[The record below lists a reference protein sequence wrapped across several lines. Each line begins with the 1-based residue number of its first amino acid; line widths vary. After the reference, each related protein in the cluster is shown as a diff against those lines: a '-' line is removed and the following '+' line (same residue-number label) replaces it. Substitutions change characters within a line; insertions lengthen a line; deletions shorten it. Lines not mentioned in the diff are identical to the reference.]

1 MMGVLGT
8 EQQLCPCYKECQQQF
23 YKLAEFKDTGLVVYC
38 HSTRRTNVRQGEEGA
53 VKDVFI
59 LHNTGGVK
67 ITNADLTSE
76 LEKKDISCPRCRKT
90 LEHAQELIKKIPSIG
105 RRNTIGVCDH
115 CRKKAQRIK
124 KPCFACEEIVK
135 KFISVKGEQKE
146 ETKKDVKLWLSRMG
160 HLLKDTM
167 NLDNRHQT
175 RTYSDAHINQI
186 FIKSPKCRRELEVQQ
201 MFSPETHKSYVDIFV
216 DTTTELKEIN
226 VPEKAVAFSQPIEPS
241 ETVVGTHVPAQEPP
255 RTSLKEGK
263 LEDKLDY
270 YNKPSMD
277 VKEAIKN
284 KHDLS
289 LRQMVGSGKNFR
301 AASKRPEIYEILKIA
316 PWEHPKTEKDHD
328 GISEIFIKLP
338 KAKQD
343 LSSESSGD
351 AESELYKL
359 KKYGSRTSQKES
371 KRKPLEYAADT
382 KFNAKETGKRKHPTS
397 KISSQKSLRGTRS
410 ERVGKY
416 DHGKLNKEISES
428 ELIFQKIK
436 RDEYHLHDK
445 EFKSEQGVAKVTGQ
459 KSIGPKD
466 NVERKLKHQFS
477 FYFPKKVQKHK
488 KQFKVRSSELIKTTQ
503 EKILQQAEDAQKRLE
518 VEQQQKQE
526 VHEKKML
533 AEKGK
538 TQQDEEIRQSIKDE
552 KEDIRMTVERS
563 FEDLESKS
571 LAEREKQDRAR
582 DLSKEDKYKRDT
594 MSDSGLFEKDLKQRT
609 QPRDKMETDRELEK
623 SRRGLKSKS
632 DTRDTYADETDK
644 AKRESSK
651 TERELEKSKRGLKS
665 KSDTRDTYADETDK
679 AKRESSKTE
688 RELEKSKRGLKS
700 KSDTRDTY
708 ADETDKA
715 KGESSK
721 TERELE
727 KSKRGLKSKSET
739 RGTYDDETDKA
750 RRESFKTERQLEK
763 SKRGLKSKSDTRGT
777 YDDEAD
783 KARRELS
790 SKTERELEKSKRAI
804 KSKTDTRDTYEDEKD
819 KAKREQSYKTD
830 RDLEKSKRGIK
841 SKTDTRDT
849 YDDEKDKAKR
859 EQSYK
864 TDRDL
869 EKSKRDIKSKTDTR
883 DTNDYETDKARRE
896 LSPKTDRELEKSKKG
911 TKSKTD
917 TKDIYDKRTDKE
929 RREPSS
935 KTDKESE
942 KSKRDIKSKTDT
954 KDAYDDGTDK
964 NRKELSSETDRELER
979 SKKGVKSKSDSKHT
993 YDDGTDKARK
1003 ELSSKTDRDLEKSKR
1018 GIKSKSD
1025 TRDTYDDGT
1034 DKERKELSS
1043 KPDKELDKFFLSF
1056 KSKSDKRD
1064 IYDDGIDKERKE
1076 LSSKSKRELKS
1087 KSDKRDTYDDTIDK
1101 SKKEISSKTDK
1112 QDKYDEVSEKAKKG
1126 SKAKSGLGDKSEE
1139 ALRKEKE
1146 TKKDYKIKP
1155 EKDTEVE
1162 VSMRSEPKEKG
1173 FEVQEKGKKGIKEKY
1188 ESTGKD
1194 GEITAKSRKE
1204 VTDKPGLKGKHEDI
1218 PDLSKKYPKLKRESD
1233 SDIEITL
1240 KSKTGQQAIKSDSQL
1255 KKDLKEKSE
1264 RVKKA
1269 EDKKDFQEEHKDKNA
1284 KEKKPEKKDWNK
1296 DMDKEM
1302 ATALK
1307 NKEKQEL
1314 DEKLQRDKEEKEM
1327 RELIERKDKEN
1338 QKKPSTKEAAE
1349 MPRKS
1354 IKEKETLK
1362 KSEKPSKAQKSSEI
1376 DISMTKIKV
1385 KDPNASENIKLST
1398 TQQDSKKKKGE
1409 TPGEMQESSRKESK
1423 KAETSKEPIDESSKK
1438 EEASKEDAKKK
1449 AKESADEAEFRKL
1462 QAKLKK
1468 EKEEAL
1474 KQKKIEEAEARKI
1487 TELAEKRAK
1496 EEAERKK
1503 SEKAPKSIEP
1513 QLSEE
1518 STPRLIKINPADVD
1532 PKVVRAHRNH
1542 YRCGHDSQTCIL
1554 CFDSDLEIDVE
1565 SYDNKLNRKKAD
1577 ITDIIIGE
1585 YILKY
1590 KPRREII
1597 QETNVP
1603 LLFKSK
1609 FIEESNLQPSKEL
1622 VTVPTGVD
1630 ELENKPVLPTVMAKK
1645 GANVIDP
1652 EPAKGIVRYALSD
1665 RTFIDKGWT
1674 MLPTE
1679 KVVRK
1684 MNVYRMRP
1692 AHPEFDWFEHNKN
1705 KRLMT
1710 YDTGERLAEFDDN
1723 GRGRWYYRSGR
1734 LALDYYD
1741 AEETNAQ
1748 QRFVIYSSGEP
1759 DERGRSYPITILATF
1774 DYLGNG
1780 IVFDHAGKIR
1790 LKYNQTEGVVLDR
1803 GIGPV
1808 SHWKW
1813 HTLND
1818 PPVLQQVMIDT
1829 QMAHKDPQIL
1839 KLGAAADTKVRPDN
1853 EEMLAIEFDN
1863 FIKEKSKKLSQKFK
1877 PFQIKMKALKIN
1889 EHFSLKVLDQ
1899 ATIYLIFR
1907 DGTTNLKLNIGMI
1920 LDHQEI
1926 VDTDTAEVGEV
1937 SNNLERFPART
1948 DSLAGLQRSVA
1959 YAQRYERQRTE
1970 RERRLRPPEPCASAD
1985 HLMAAVSAPLRPPLR
2000 TLPTASTTSAG
2011 YCPCR
2016 KPSSNLYYNTRLL

>member
-1 MMGVLGT
+1 
-8 EQQLCPCYKECQQQF
+8 
-23 YKLAEFKDTGLVVYC
+23 
-38 HSTRRTNVRQGEEGA
+38 
-53 VKDVFI
+53 
-59 LHNTGGVK
+59 
-67 ITNADLTSE
+67 
-76 LEKKDISCPRCRKT
+76 
-90 LEHAQELIKKIPSIG
+90 
-105 RRNTIGVCDH
+105 
-115 CRKKAQRIK
+115 
-124 KPCFACEEIVK
+124 
-135 KFISVKGEQKE
+135 
-146 ETKKDVKLWLSRMG
+146 MG

-201 MFSPETHKSYVDIFV
+201 MFSPQTHKSYADIFV

-609 QPRDKMETDRELEK
+609 QPKDKMETDRELEK

-644 AKRESSK
+644 AKRE
-651 TERELEKSKRGLKS
+651 
-665 KSDTRDTYADETDK
+665 
-679 AKRESSKTE
+679 
-688 RELEKSKRGLKS
+688 
-700 KSDTRDTY
+700 
-708 ADETDKA
+708 
-715 KGESSK
+715 
-721 TERELE
+721 
-727 KSKRGLKSKSET
+727 
-739 RGTYDDETDKA
+739 
-750 RRESFKTERQLEK
+750 
-763 SKRGLKSKSDTRGT
+763 
-777 YDDEAD
+777 
-783 KARRELS
+783 
-790 SKTERELEKSKRAI
+790 
-804 KSKTDTRDTYEDEKD
+804 
-819 KAKREQSYKTD
+819 
-830 RDLEKSKRGIK
+830 
-841 SKTDTRDT
+841 
-849 YDDEKDKAKR
+849 
-859 EQSYK
+859 
-864 TDRDL
+864 
-869 EKSKRDIKSKTDTR
+869 
-883 DTNDYETDKARRE
+883 N
-896 LSPKTDRELEKSKKG
+896 
-911 TKSKTD
+911 
-917 TKDIYDKRTDKE
+917 KE

-979 SKKGVKSKSDSKHT
+979 SKKGIKSKSDSKHT

-1233 SDIEITL
+1233 TDIEITL

-1376 DISMTKIKV
+1376 EISMTKIKV

-1565 SYDNKLNRKKAD
+1565 SYDNRLNRKKAD

-2000 TLPTASTTSAG
+2000 TLPTASTTSTG

-2016 KPSSNLYYNTRLL
+2016 KPSNNLYYNTRLL